1 VKEPSE
7 KKVTL
12 FNKMNKGCTVA
23 QQFFVLLVL
32 LLMLFSSS
40 IVMAEIT
47 FTNIKVTDVT
57 PNSFTV
63 NWKVDTASTANLN
76 IYLDVLKTQA
86 ATGLII
92 APQFTESNNTTL
104 ATLAEDSGILRVRVS
119 GLFANTAYFFEL
131 VTTPKVSGIPQL
143 YPAVG
148 ALPSVKTLAK
158 SFPVS
163 NESLSA
169 DVFSVD
175 GTTAATG
182 SIMIINVGPSQ
193 YGVSHMVGDGY
204 NSSYVAVNLS
214 NLFDDDTA
222 RSRAV
227 SGGELGSVRA
237 FGGLLG
243 QTVSPL
249 TIPANELLGEAQQIV
264 VSPLV
269 LQADVDTD
277 SDLMSDLFEL
287 ENGLAIGTNDASGN
301 PDLDNL
307 SNLEEYRA
315 GTDPNEQDTDNDGL
329 SDGDEINIHNTL
341 PIQSDTDQDGIS
353 DGDEFLTTNTDPLN
367 ADSDGDGVNDGLE
380 ILFSTNPN
388 DPTDTPILDT
398 DGDGVAD
405 AIDNCPTLPNPGQL
419 NSDSDDNGDICDDD
433 DDNDGIPDGLDNSP
447 VNPNPGQED
456 IDNDGIG
463 DASDNCAIDPNPGQS
478 DNDNDGLGDVCD
490 PDDDNDGLNDFSDPG
505 TPSNNPFQFTSLTSF
520 VGTTFA
526 ATAQSNAFVSVGKFD
541 LSTSTLV
548 TIGFFNL
555 STRVFTPEVLTPTEL
570 AMTGTFVVGID
581 NNSCLCVEVREG
593 DFITIDTDAGPMTA
607 VFPAITA
614 SSPVTTLVLVSEDGS
629 TYTTFSAAGGTLS
642 TLIQSAL
649 IPQPLDNC
657 QFIANADQ
665 LDSDGDGIGD
675 VCDITPED
683 LDGDGILNG
692 SDNCPTTHNPDQ
704 ANFDGDAMGNVCD
717 ADNDNDGLSDA
728 YEVTVLGTNA
738 FATDSD
744 TDGVN
749 DDLEDFDFD
758 GFSNIAEQTDGTDPL
773 VPNAVLLKG
782 LNLFNYPTTVPTGT
796 TAYSLLSLLGGS
808 AFVDKIQRYNAGLN
822 VYETVAYIAGSP
834 TGLNFP
840 ITTSEGYLVTMKQ
853 TAPQALAGALVC
865 GTRATVAGVNHIGF
879 SCIPPGGSAY
889 DALTILGGDGVVSAV
904 QRFNAETG
912 LFETA
917 TYRAG
922 LPVGIDFPL
931 INTESYIAHMIAGS
945 GGAGF
950 SLPAPFIFLTSHT
963 DGQIVNNPV
972 ITISGIVSEA
982 TSQVTVNGISATVSA
997 SSGDPTFSVAAIALV
1012 EGANIISI
1020 IVRGSNNLTSTRTI
1034 TLVLA
1039 TAPVL
1044 TVSHPIN
1051 GQVTH
1056 SGTYKV
1062 DGSISDP
1069 LASIDVNG
1077 VAAVITG
1084 NNYVADVPLSVG
1096 SNTLTITATGTNTA
1110 VSVVAASVTYQ
1121 PVALTLEAGTSQ
1133 TGSVDFITT
1142 PAVYNQV
1149 GTRNISFA
1157 IPAAFTYADNGQVK
1171 VSPQTLQI
1179 SYTISV
1185 DAAQLAGVVP
1195 FTVTYKFKDTTD
1207 NTIVLREENI
1217 DFIATVT
1224 PASGP
1229 PVTTVSS
1236 HSDGA
1241 TVIATPITLAGT
1253 VSDSSATVTVNGVS
1267 ATVSGNSYSASVALV
1282 EGANTVTI
1290 SATNSFGTSNQMI
1303 TIILNTTTV
1312 ITDVTVNVGGSVA
1325 NTHDVVTTTTLFSQI
1340 NTYNW
1345 SVLSA
1350 PAFLTYTDTGVTL
1363 MSPDTVQ
1370 EAYTVD
1376 ATAGAIPG
1384 SYTISVRYNYFNSGT
1399 LLFTDDFTVVVD
1411 VNP

>member
-1 VKEPSE
+1 ML
-7 KKVTL
+7 TQQL
-12 FNKMNKGCTVA
+12 FVA
-23 QQFFVLLVL
+23 
-32 LLMLFSSS
+32 LMLMLLSSV
-40 IVMAEIT
+40 VMAEIT
-47 FTNIKVTDVT
+47 FTNIKVTDVS

-63 NWKVDTASTANLN
+63 NWKADASSTANLN
-76 IYLDVLKTQA
+76 IYLDVLKTQV
-86 ATGLII
+86 ATGVVIT
-92 APQFTESNNTTL
+92 PQFTESNNTVL
-104 ATLAEDSGILRVRVS
+104 ATLAEDSGVLRVRVS
-119 GLFANTAYFFEL
+119 GLSANTAYFFEL
-131 VTTPKVSGIPQL
+131 VTTPKVSGVSQI
-143 YPAVG
+143 YPITG
-148 ALPSVKTLAK
+148 ALPSVKTFAQ

-163 NESLSA
+163 NENLSA
-169 DVFSVD
+169 DVLAID
-175 GTTAATG
+175 GISAATG
-182 SIMIINVGPSQ
+182 SILIINIASSQ

-204 NSSYVAVNLS
+204 GSSYSAVNLS
-214 NLFDDDTA
+214 NLFADATA

-227 SGGELGSVRA
+227 AGGELGSVRA
-237 FGGLLG
+237 FGGFLG

-249 TIPANELLGEAQQIV
+249 TIPANELLGEVQQIAI
-264 VSPLV
+264 SPMI

-287 ENGLAIGTNDASGN
+287 ENGLAIGANDASGN

-315 GTDPNEQDTDNDGL
+315 GTDPNVPDTDSDGIN
-329 SDGDEINIHNTL
+329 DGDEINIHNTL
-341 PIQSDTDQDGIS
+341 PTQNDTDQDGIS
-353 DGDEFLTTNTDPLN
+353 DGDEVLTTNTNPLN

-405 AIDNCPTLPNPGQL
+405 AIDNCPTLPNPDQL
-419 NSDSDDNGDICDDD
+419 NSDSDVNGDICDDD

-447 VNPNPGQED
+447 INPNPGQED

-463 DASDNCAIDPNPGQS
+463 DASDNCATDPNPGQT
-478 DNDNDGLGDVCD
+478 DNDSDGLGDICD
-490 PDDDNDGLNDFSDPG
+490 ADDDNDGLNDFSDPG
-505 TPSNNPFQFTSLTSF
+505 TPSNNPFQFTSFTSF

-526 ATAQSNAFVSVGKFD
+526 ATAQPNAFISVGKFD

-581 NNSCLCVEVREG
+581 NNSCLCVEVKEG

-607 VFPAITA
+607 VFPAISA
-614 SSPVTTLVLVSEDGS
+614 SSPITSLVLVSDDGS

-642 TLIQSAL
+642 TLIKSAL

-657 QFIANADQ
+657 QFIANVDQ

-683 LDGDGILNG
+683 LDGDGVLNG
-692 SDNCPTTHNPDQ
+692 SDNCPNTHNPDQ
-704 ANFDGDAMGNVCD
+704 ANFDGDLLGNVCD
-717 ADNDNDGLSDA
+717 SDNDNDGLSDV

-738 FATDSD
+738 FAVDSD
-744 TDGVN
+744 NDGVN
-749 DDLEDFDFD
+749 DDAEDFDFD
-758 GFSNIAEQTDGTDPL
+758 GITNIAEQTSGSNPL

-782 LNLFNYPTTVPTGT
+782 LNLFSYPTTVPTGT
-796 TAYSLLSLLGGS
+796 TAYSLLSLLGGN
-808 AFVDKIQRYNAGLN
+808 AFVDKIQRYNSILN
-822 VYETVAYIAGSP
+822 TYETVTYVAGTP
-834 TGLNFP
+834 TGLDFP

-853 TAPQALAGALVC
+853 TAPQALPGALVC

-922 LPVGIDFPL
+922 LPAGIDFPL
-931 INTESYIAHMIAGS
+931 INTESYIAHMITGS

-950 SLPAPFIFLTSHT
+950 SLSTPSIFLVSHT
-963 DGQIVNNPV
+963 DGQIVNSPIV
-972 ITISGIVSEA
+972 TISGIVSEV

-997 SSGDPTFSVAAIALV
+997 SSGDPTFSAAAIVLV

-1039 TAPVL
+1039 TAPML

-1062 DGSISDP
+1062 DGTISDP
-1069 LASIDVNG
+1069 LASVDVNG

-1110 VSVVAASVTYQ
+1110 VTIASASITYQ
-1121 PVALTLEAGTSQ
+1121 PVALTIEAGTSQ
-1133 TGSVDFITT
+1133 TGSVDFVTT

-1157 IPAAFTYADNGQVK
+1157 IPPAFTYADGGQVK

-1195 FTVTYKFKDTTD
+1195 FTVTYKFKDSAD

-1229 PVTTVSS
+1229 PVITVSS
-1236 HSDGA
+1236 HSDGT
-1241 TVIATPITLAGT
+1241 TVNTTPITLAGT

-1282 EGANTVTI
+1282 EGSNTVTI
-1290 SATNSFGTSNQMI
+1290 SATNSFGTSNQVI

-1350 PAFLTYTDTGVTL
+1350 PAFLTYTDTGVSL
-1363 MSPDTVQ
+1363 ISPDTVR

-1376 ATAGAIPG
+1376 ASAGAIPG